1 MSYFKTNMKA
11 LEKERP
17 ELCKEIKKVIDKD
30 EFSLEHIETAQARD
44 GSDIISI
51 I

>member
-1 MSYFKTNMKA
+1 MEVNYKK
-11 LEKERP
+11 
-17 ELCKEIKKVIDKD
+17 IKKVIDKD

-51 I
+51 IKRRYLWQILTKS